1 MSTHGHMP
9 EKGPQPIFLAMGPD
23 FQKGMAIEKGE
34 IINAAPTFAKVLG
47 ISLPDADGR
56 PFDEIFIGE

>member
-1 MSTHGHMP
+1 MRRLAPSYCT
-9 EKGPQPIFLAMGPD
+9 QSIFLAMGPD

-56 PFDEIFIGE
+56 PFDEILIGE